1 MSTRVRDREKTETR
15 GDGGGASA
23 RQTQPGEPA
32 GTPPAG
38 APSQERPLSG
48 AALSGEP
55 AKAAEPRRTLG
66 ERLRGPLM
74 IGVPLIAIAVGAYFY
89 LTGGRYQSTD
99 DAYVRAAQVAISTNV
114 SGRVS
119 EVDVHNN
126 QQVHRG
132 ETLFRLD
139 QRPFRIA
146 VAAARARLAGARL
159 HVEALKADYRQRLAD
174 LGSARSALAYEQR
187 EYQRQMRLLK
197 SGITSEAR
205 AERALLARN
214 EAEQTVSADE
224 DAITSALANLG
235 GDPNLPVDKHPG
247 VEQAQAALDRALLNL
262 SYTVIDAPID
272 GIVTRVDQVQVGDYI
287 KTATP
292 VFALVSS
299 RDVWVRANFKEVQLT
314 HMRVGQSA
322 KVWIDAYPDRT
333 FAGRVASVSP
343 GTGADFSLLPAENAT
358 GNWVK
363 VVQRLPVRIAL
374 EGELP
379 PDLASGLS
387 ATVEVDTRWHRT
399 LLGSAAMAGSETG
412 AKAGE

>member
-1 MSTRVRDREKTETR
+1 MSNRIRDWDTTQTRS
-15 GDGGGASA
+15 DGGGTAA
-23 RQTQPGEPA
+23 RHTAPREPA
-32 GTPPAG
+32 GD
-38 APSQERPLSG
+38 PSQEPVVSG
-48 AALSGEP
+48 AERSGQMSQSP
-55 AKAAEPRRTLG
+55 VRPRRTAG

-74 IGVPLIAIAVGAYFY
+74 IGVPLIAIAVGLYFY
-89 LTGGRYQSTD
+89 MMAGRYQSTD
-99 DAYVRAAQVAISTNV
+99 DAYVDAAQVAISTNV

-146 VAAARARLAGARL
+146 VDAAQANLAGARL
-159 HVEALKADYRQRLAD
+159 HVEALKADYNQRLAD
-174 LGSARSALAYEQR
+174 LSSARSALSYEQR

-197 SGITSEAR
+197 SGITSQSR

-214 EAEQTVSADE
+214 QAEQAVSADR
-224 DAITSALANLG
+224 DAITSALADLG
-235 GDPNLPVDKHPG
+235 GNPNLPVDQHPG
-247 VEQAQAALDRALLNL
+247 VQRARAALDRALLSL
-262 SYTVIDAPID
+262 SYTVIHAPLD

-287 KTATP
+287 KAATP
-292 VFALVSS
+292 VFALVST
-299 RDVWVRANFKEVQLT
+299 RDVWIRANFKEVQLT
-314 HMRVGQSA
+314 HMRVGQA
-322 KVWIDAYPDRT
+322 VKVWIDAYPDHT
-333 FAGRVASVSP
+333 FTGRVASLSP

-374 EGELP
+374 EGKLP
-379 PDLASGLS
+379 TDLAAGLS

-399 LLGSAAMAGSETG
+399 LFGDGAAMG
-412 AKAGE
+412 AEANTRAAE